1 MENFD
6 YEPME
11 MPTPCEHCGTIFDL
25 NDGRC
30 SEKWHPNTT
39 ICEKCY
45 EEEEL
50 EIEEDDRWEEIN
62 LEISNALYIPKTEE
76 GAWGKV
82 ADENKALIIQL
93 VSQHSELLLAYHK
106 WYLEHRG
113 TVTDSSPEA
122 MVKIYKANNC
132 G

>member
-50 EIEEDDRWEEIN
+50 EIEEDERWEEIN

-76 GAWGKV
+76 GAWAKV
-82 ADENKALIIQL
+82 TDENKALIIQL
-93 VSQHSELLLAYHK
+93 VVQQSELLSGFRK
-106 WYLEHRG
+106 WQKENWKDIYLMSDEFMIE
-113 TVTDSSPEA
+113 T
-122 MVKIYKANNC
+122 YKATL
-132 G
+132 